1 VLNLSAKAFAKSAI
15 RLGLRS
21 SAASMKM
28 SGKLEMAK
36 IISCSSFSFSRL
48 YAGFSG
54 FLEAFLRM
62 LQALA

>member
-1 VLNLSAKAFAKSAI
+1 MLNLSAKTLAKSAI

-28 SGKLEMAK
+28 SGKLDMVR
-36 IISCSSFSFSRL
+36 IISCSNFSFSRL

-54 FLEAFLRM
+54 FLWAFLRM
-62 LQALA
+62 LHALA